1 VVLGSAVSEQAG
13 YTWVLAR
20 RVPFLGIAW
29 LVGGQ
34 FFIATAL
41 AYLTYTFFDWFD
53 RFEVG
58 ANKKLA
64 IAAWIKR
71 RPYKQLDIRSLIID
85 WFDRLY
91 GYPLTSIKGFLRAS
105 LVTIVAWAGYLCFVA
120 ANTSPGPRVAFFT
133 DQMFFITFPF
143 VLGGWIVC
151 DYISF
156 ILVRKY
162 LAKAF
167 DKLIPSLIL
176 AFLISIFVIYCSY
189 VVIHWIAFIIVPAT
203 YFGVGGS
210 VIYSTLFR
218 VHTLF
223 RVSWDVIRLFLA
235 FPYAQFRMIE
245 PALWVHIWLLLFA
258 LGAVGSRLVYWAFQA
273 IEGTQWLIGDQHPV
287 RAIGLVAAVL
297 IFAVS
302 LTWPHL

>member
-1 VVLGSAVSEQAG
+1 VSEQAS
-13 YTWVLAR
+13 YLWVLAR
-20 RVPFLGIAW
+20 RAPFLGIAF
-29 LVGGQ
+29 LVDRQ

-53 RFEVG
+53 RFQVG
-58 ANKKLA
+58 ANQKLA

-71 RPYKQLDIRSLIID
+71 GPYKHPDIRSLIIGC
-85 WFDRLY
+85 FDRLY

-105 LVTIVAWAGYLCFVA
+105 LVTVVAWAGYLCFAA

-133 DQMFFITFPF
+133 SQMFLVTFPF

-176 AFLISIFVIYCSY
+176 AFFISIFVIFCSY
-189 VVIHWIAFIIVPAT
+189 VVMHWIAFIIVPAT
-203 YFGVGGS
+203 YLGVGGS
-210 VIYSTLFR
+210 EIYSA
-218 VHTLF
+218 LF
-223 RVSWDVIRLFLA
+223 RVSWDVMRLFLA

-258 LGAVGSRLVYWAFQA
+258 LGAVGSRLVCWAFQGIKGA
-273 IEGTQWLIGDQHPV
+273 QWLIGDKHPV

-302 LTWPHL
+302 LAWLHL